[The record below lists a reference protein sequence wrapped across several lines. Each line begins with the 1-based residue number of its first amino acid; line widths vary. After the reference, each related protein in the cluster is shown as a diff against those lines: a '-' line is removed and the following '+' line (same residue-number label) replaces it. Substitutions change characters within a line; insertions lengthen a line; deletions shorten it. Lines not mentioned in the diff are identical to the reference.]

1 MYNNVKMGVWV
12 ANKLGAL
19 NPTFI
24 KYRNTLESYET
35 FSRIVE
41 ARAFLKQIRQ
51 ILFGK
56 NVHQSIGV
64 HKHTIYRYK

>member
-1 MYNNVKMGVWV
+1 MYNNVKIGVWV

-56 NVHQSIGV
+56 NLHQSIGV

>member
-51 ILFGK
+51 KFAP
-56 NVHQSIGV
+56 
-64 HKHTIYRYK
+64 KHWCTQTHHI

>member
-56 NVHQSIGV
+56 NLHQSIGV

>member
-35 FSRIVE
+35 FSRVFE

-51 ILFGK
+51 ILLGK
-56 NVHQSIGV
+56 NLHQSIGV

>member
-1 MYNNVKMGVWV
+1 MYNNVKIGVWV

-24 KYRNTLESYET
+24 KYRNTLESSET

-56 NVHQSIGV
+56 NLHQSIGV